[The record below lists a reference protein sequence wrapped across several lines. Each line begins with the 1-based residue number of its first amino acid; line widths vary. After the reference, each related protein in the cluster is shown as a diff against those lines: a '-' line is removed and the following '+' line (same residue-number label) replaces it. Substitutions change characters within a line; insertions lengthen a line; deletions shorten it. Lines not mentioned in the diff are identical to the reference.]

1 MAGKEPE
8 KRWRGSFD
16 GWGDEMIE
24 LLTQMIIVC
33 CLSVFGHTELA
44 LSLIYIDVLLHKH
57 LGQR

>member
-1 MAGKEPE
+1 
-8 KRWRGSFD
+8 
-16 GWGDEMIE
+16 MIE